1 MTTRQVVVPLVAAVV
16 GSAITAAA
24 LIAGGSGDPSLARQQ
39 GVLTVGADGHLT
51 ANEIYDRA
59 APSVVFVSARSVQPA
74 NGGTAFDTTT
84 GTGFHL
90 STGSGFV
97 LDGDGHVL
105 TNAHVVS
112 GVTSVEVTFQDGPTV
127 PAHVVGKDEPT
138 DLAVLSV
145 NAAGVNLRPLELG
158 DSSSVRP
165 GDPVVVLGNPTG
177 GSASAG
183 TGRIAAAGRQVEA
196 PGGYLINNVFETDA
210 VIEPSTS
217 GGPLLDDSGHV
228 VGITSRMPGGDGATG
243 YAVPADTARE
253 VVGKIEQSGKVVRP
267 YIGLRCAAS
276 AGVVRVA
283 AVTSGGPAD
292 KAGIHVGDVIE
303 SIDGRPVATIAGLF
317 GQVLRHDPG
326 DAVDLRVLRD
336 GARGTVPV
344 TLLERP
350 ATMSSG

>member
-1 MTTRQVVVPLVAAVV
+1 MTTRQVVVPLLAAVV

-24 LIAGGSGDPSLARQQ
+24 LIAGGSGGAASLARQQ

-59 APSVVFVSARSVQPA
+59 APSVVFISARSVQPA
-74 NGGTAFDTTT
+74 SGTE
-84 GTGFHL
+84 FHV

-97 LDGDGHVL
+97 LDSDGHVL

-112 GVTSVEVTFQDGPTV
+112 GVTSVDVTFQDGPTV
-127 PAHVVGKDEPT
+127 PAHVIGKDEQT
-138 DLAVLSV
+138 DLAVLAV
-145 NAAGVNLRPLELG
+145 AASGLNLRPLELG
-158 DSSSVRP
+158 DSSSVRA

-177 GSASAG
+177 DSASAG

-196 PGGYLINNVFETDA
+196 PGGYLIENVFETDA

-228 VGITSRMPGGDGATG
+228 VGITSRIPGGDGATG

-267 YIGLRCAAS
+267 YIGLRCAA
-276 AGVVRVA
+276 AGGVVRVS
-283 AVTSGGPAD
+283 AVSAGGPAD

-303 SIDGRPVATIAGLF
+303 SIDGRPVTTIAGLF
-317 GQVLRHDPG
+317 GQVLRHNPG

-336 GARGTVPV
+336 GTRGSVPV

-350 ATMSSG
+350 ATMSAG